1 MGGPAHDG
9 WAPHPQ
15 QSQSKCALSL
25 HTAISYGGIF
35 SIDVSSSLMTIFQK
49 KKKIVLVIYSCDKA
63 PDKRN
68 LRRGGFIWDHGLGM
82 ESHHSGRIWNQG

>member
-25 HTAISYGGIF
+25 HTAISYGVIF
-35 SIDVSSSLMTIFQK
+35 SIEVSFLVKVSMPWQNTISKENGKGRAYFSSRFEDM
-49 KKKIVLVIYSCDKA
+49 VHA
-63 PDKRN
+63 G
-68 LRRGGFIWDHGLGM
+68 RRSVQQEVEKMVKLHP
-82 ESHHSGRIWNQG
+82 QQ